1 MVEFRMR
8 VLFFS
13 SFFKYKGSETYYTE
27 EIKSIIKNYPNVEFL
42 VYNFACKHNRI
53 TRYDK
58 NVIWV
63 EKKSRILSFAF
74 LKNMIKIFTKFK
86 PTILHSVYVFPS
98 IFMGLFGKIFRIPS
112 ILHGRGTDINYLP
125 YNNLKS
131 KLYLI
136 IASKLNNLILTVS
149 KAMRYDCLRFRIP
162 QEKVLTIYDGIDFE
176 KFDPRGKFFFSNDNK
191 LQILNIGRFSYEKCH
206 KLIIET
212 CKELKENNVDF
223 HLTLIGIGPLKN
235 QITSLI
241 KKLKLMDFISV
252 KGWINHEILP
262 DYLVKADL
270 FILPS
275 LTEGLPISVLEAM
288 SMELPV
294 ILTKV
299 GGMPE
304 LALEI
309 GSILI
314 EKNNKSQ
321 LYNAIIY
328 YINNPE
334 DIKIG
339 GKINRKFIVNNF
351 NWDSHAKELYNI
363 YTKLEKTD

>member
-8 VLFFS
+8 VLFFA
-13 SFFKYKGSETYYTE
+13 SFFKYKESETYYTE
-27 EIKSIIKNYPNVEFL
+27 EIKSIIKNFPSVEFL

-74 LKNMIKIFTKFK
+74 FKNMIKIFTKFK

-112 ILHGRGTDINYLP
+112 ILHGRGTDINFLP

-131 KLYLI
+131 KIYLI

-149 KAMRYDCLRFRIP
+149 KAMRDDCLRFRFP
-162 QEKVLTIYDGIDFE
+162 KDKVVTLYDGVDFE
-176 KFDPRGKFFFSNDNK
+176 KFNPKGKNFFSKDNK
-191 LQILNIGRFSYEKCH
+191 LYILNIGRFSYEKCH
-206 KLIIET
+206 KLIVET
-212 CKELKENNVDF
+212 CKELKDNNINF

-235 QITSLI
+235 QIIKLI
-241 KKLKLMDFISV
+241 KKLELMDFISL
-252 KGWINHEILP
+252 KGWVNHEMLF
-262 DYLVKADL
+262 DYLLKADL

-304 LALEI
+304 LALDI

-321 LYNAIIY
+321 LHNAIIY
-328 YINNPE
+328 YLNNPE
-334 DIKIG
+334 EIKIG
-339 GKINRKFIVNNF
+339 GKINRKFILNNF
-351 NWDSHAKELYNI
+351 NWDSHAKKLYSI
-363 YTKLEKTD
+363 YKKLKGLY